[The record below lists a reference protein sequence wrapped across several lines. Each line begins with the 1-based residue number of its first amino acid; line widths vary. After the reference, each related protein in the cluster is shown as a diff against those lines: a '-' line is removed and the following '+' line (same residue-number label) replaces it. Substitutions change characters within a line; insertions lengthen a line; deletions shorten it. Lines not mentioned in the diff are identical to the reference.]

1 MRGYQDRVD
10 AGQQL
15 ARAVQ
20 EIVQPVADLIVLG
33 LPRGGVPVAAEV
45 ARVLTAPL
53 DVLVVR
59 KLGTPL
65 NPELAFG
72 AIGSGGAKYL
82 DQRAIDYLGITE
94 HEIEEI
100 ITREQA
106 ELSRREA
113 AYRGKQE
120 LEVAGKTAIVVDDGI
135 ATGATLKAALLAL
148 RNLGPKEIIVA
159 VPVAPSVAPEDFAG
173 LCDEFVCPLLTNQLG
188 SVGGWY
194 RDFGQV
200 KDSEVVQQL
209 RRAGGTIL

>member
-10 AGQQL
+10 AGKQL
-15 ARAVQ
+15 ALAVQ
-20 EIVQPVADLIVLG
+20 DLVQPCSDTVVLA

-45 ARVLTAPL
+45 AKALSAPL

-65 NPELAFG
+65 NRELAFG

-82 DQRAIDYLGITE
+82 DQRAISYLGITSE
-94 HEIEEI
+94 ECDEIVA
-100 ITREQA
+100 REQA
-106 ELSRREA
+106 ELERREA
-113 AYRGKQE
+113 AYRGERK

-159 VPVAPSVAPEDFAG
+159 VPVAPSDAPKEFAT
-173 LCDEFVCPLLTNQLG
+173 LCDEFVCPLLTDQLS

-194 RDFGQV
+194 QEFSQVSDGQV
-200 KDSEVVQQL
+200 INLLTKSHK
-209 RRAGGTIL
+209 ASH

>member
-10 AGQQL
+10 AGRQL
-15 ARAVQ
+15 ALALQKV
-20 EIVQPVADLIVLG
+20 VQPGSDAIVLA

-45 ARVLTAPL
+45 AKALTAPL

-72 AIGSGGAKYL
+72 AIGSSGAKFL
-82 DQRAIDYLGITE
+82 DQRAISYLGITAD
-94 HEIEEI
+94 EIEAI
-100 ITREQA
+100 IAREQA
-106 ELSRREA
+106 ELERREA
-113 AYRGKQE
+113 AYRKE
-120 LEVAGKTAIVVDDGI
+120 RKLDLRGKTAIVVDDGI

-159 VPVAPSVAPEDFAG
+159 VPVAPSDAPKEFEA
-173 LCDEFVCPLLTNQLG
+173 LCDKLVCPLLTDQLG

-194 RDFGQV
+194 RDFSQV
-200 KDSEVVQQL
+200 SDARVIELLSQSD
-209 RRAGGTIL
+209 RS